1 MWKIGEHDRVTVK
14 VCNDINPGSCG
25 MVTKLCVP
33 LLRLLR
39 VLTCALQSIS
49 PVVSEAMMGSE
60 VASACIV
67 IRLTVYG
74 VEGNNPWI
82 RDAVLEPSSV
92 TLDVSV
98 PSEEL

>member
-1 MWKIGEHDRVTVK
+1 MTITLAPVGGLQNCAFTKEA
-14 VCNDINPGSCG
+14 SCIFSPSLPFN
-25 MVTKLCVP
+25 KLFH
-33 LLRLLR
+33 
-39 VLTCALQSIS
+39 VLTCVLRRIS
-49 PVVSEAMMGSE
+49 PVVSEAVMGSE
-60 VASACIV
+60 VTSACIV

-74 VEGNNPWI
+74 VDGNSPWI